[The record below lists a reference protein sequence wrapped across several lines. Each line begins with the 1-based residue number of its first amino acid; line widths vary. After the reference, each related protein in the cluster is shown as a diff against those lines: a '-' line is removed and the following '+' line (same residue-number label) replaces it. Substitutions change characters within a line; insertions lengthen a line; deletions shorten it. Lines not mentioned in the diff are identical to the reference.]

1 MDVDESQ
8 PLKKSI
14 VLTLFGMG
22 ALGFEKVF

>member
-1 MDVDESQ
+1 MDVDESK
-8 PLKKSI
+8 PLKKFI